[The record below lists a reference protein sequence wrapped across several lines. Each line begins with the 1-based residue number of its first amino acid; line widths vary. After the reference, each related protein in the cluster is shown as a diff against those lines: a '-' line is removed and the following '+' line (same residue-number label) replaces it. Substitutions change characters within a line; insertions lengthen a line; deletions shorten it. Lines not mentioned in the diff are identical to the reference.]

1 MGLLFE
7 SRGNTVSEVVLAGEA
22 HGLKK
27 NAITFVSNVVIGVAS
42 TAPAY
47 SLAAAL
53 GSMVMIV
60 GFGVPAIMIAAFI
73 PILFVAAAYYHLNR
87 ADPDCG
93 TTFAW
98 ATRAMGPYGGWMG
111 GWAIIVTDILVMPG
125 LSQVAALYSFHL
137 FGIGDP
143 AWYAVM
149 ILGVAWIVIMTA
161 ICYFGIELSALTQK
175 FLLAAE
181 VVILV
186 VFAVVALDKVYG
198 AVPPEGSRQVALN
211 WFNPFATGDYSDF
224 AKAVLV
230 AVFVYWGWDTGA
242 SVNEE
247 TESPRIA
254 PARAAIVATVIL
266 VGLYVLVSAAA
277 VAFAEPG
284 LAKPSDDFLAP
295 LATNVLGSGFDKLLI
310 LAVVTSTAACTQ
322 TTILPAARTVISMAR
337 AGALPKKFADIHP
350 RYLTPGFA
358 TLVMGAVSIVYYVGL
373 TFLPNGDILND
384 SVTATAFGIAF
395 YYALTAFA
403 CVIYYR
409 RELGKSLKNFVFI
422 GVVPALG
429 GLAML
434 ALFVMAFASYRQ
446 PDQDDTAFF
455 GIGPSLVLGVGALL
469 LGLIVMAVA
478 RLALPEFFKREVE
491 VVDPALVAVEANS

>member
-1 MGLLFE
+1 
-7 SRGNTVSEVVLAGEA
+7 
-22 HGLKK
+22 
-27 NAITFVSNVVIGVAS
+27 
-42 TAPAY
+42 
-47 SLAAAL
+47 
-53 GSMVMIV
+53 
-60 GFGVPAIMIAAFI
+60 
-73 PILFVAAAYYHLNR
+73 
-87 ADPDCG
+87 
-93 TTFAW
+93 
-98 ATRAMGPYGGWMG
+98 
-111 GWAIIVTDILVMPG
+111 
-125 LSQVAALYSFHL
+125 
-137 FGIGDP
+137 
-143 AWYAVM
+143 M